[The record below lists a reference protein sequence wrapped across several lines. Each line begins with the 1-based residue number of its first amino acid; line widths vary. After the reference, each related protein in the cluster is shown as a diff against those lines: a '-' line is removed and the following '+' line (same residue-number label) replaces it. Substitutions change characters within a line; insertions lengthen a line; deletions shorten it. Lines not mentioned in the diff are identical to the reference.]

1 MTDSKDKKK
10 SVWDIV
16 LKVIIAALS
25 ALAGALGANAVN
37 IN

>member
-1 MTDSKDKKK
+1 MKINIDKKQT
-10 SVWDIV
+10 WDIV

-37 IN
+37 I